1 VEKILDLT
9 MISLCKWDFYLNIK
23 SWEWN
28 QQACM
33 VKFSNKFYPKHENG
47 SGSKIGFFILININY
62 KHQSKMGLSENVH
75 TPQKQVQSYNSEHAD
90 KPLDLGLPHFQTE
103 ANIPY
108 PKKKTYAGHWTHD
121 ACRPNWERT
130 FILLGELNSY
140 SANDNISQTK

>member
-1 VEKILDLT
+1 
-9 MISLCKWDFYLNIK
+9 MISLCKCDFYLNIK

-33 VKFSNKFYPKHENG
+33 VKFSNKFDPKHENG

-62 KHQSKMGLSENVH
+62 KHQSKMGLSENVNPPNSKYNH
-75 TPQKQVQSYNSEHAD
+75 IINSEHAD
-90 KPLDLGLPHFQTE
+90 KPFDLGLPHFQTE
-103 ANIPY
+103 AIYHTPRY
-108 PKKKTYAGHWTHD
+108 PKKKTDAGHWTHD
-121 ACRPNWERT
+121 ARRPNWERT